1 MQSYNTII
9 LEKKG
14 GIGYLTLNR
23 PEVFNAISQEL
34 IDEMRDA
41 LARVDADEEIRVL
54 IITGAGKGFQ
64 AGADIRELSVMR
76 PMDILRWN
84 EGIVRNNAAVEDLRQ
99 PVIAAINGVA
109 MGGGLELAISCQ
121 FRIIEEGVKLGL
133 PEVKLGIIPGTGGTQ
148 RLPRLIGKTKA
159 YELLLLGEP
168 IDAQEAYRIGLVNR
182 VVPKGQAVAAAE
194 ELAGRIMANAPI
206 AVELCKDA
214 VEIGMDLPIEQAVQ
228 YSQKE
233 LYHLFQHGRHE
244 GRHKPPSLRSE
255 ANSKE
260 NNIHKIEGKK
270 MPVEIVMPK
279 LGLTMT
285 EGLIVE
291 WKKKEGDA
299 VTKGEALCF
308 RDREGDLRCGGPG
321 RRRAGKDSGTGTGER
336 SCRGRCRVSSQG
348 RGERV

>member
-228 YSQKE
+228 YSQKNCITC
-233 LYHLFQHGRHE
+233 F
-244 GRHKPPSLRSE
+244 S
-255 ANSKE
+255 
-260 NNIHKIEGKK
+260 
-270 MPVEIVMPK
+270 
-279 LGLTMT
+279 T
-285 EGLIVE
+285 EDM
-291 WKKKEGDA
+291 KEGTTA
-299 VTKGEALCF
+299 FLEKRKANFKG
-308 RDREGDLRCGGPG
+308 
-321 RRRAGKDSGTGTGER
+321 K
-336 SCRGRCRVSSQG
+336 
-348 RGERV
+348 